1 MGLGRERGYGAG
13 ARARAG
19 GWGAVGPHLFQ
30 NAWAWPRKKVVVK
43 VVSVRR
49 CTQPCESA
57 SSVAKSGCS
66 AGGEGSHRAEGTRRR
81 AAPIW

>member
-1 MGLGRERGYGAG
+1 M
-13 ARARAG
+13 
-19 GWGAVGPHLFQ
+19 FQ
-30 NAWAWPRKKVVVK
+30 KAWACPRKKVVVK
-43 VVSVRR
+43 VVSVSR

-66 AGGEGSHRAEGTRRR
+66 AGGLGSQRAEGTRRR